1 MHGITSP
8 ELFPVFSARGGDWK
22 LTDTFDI
29 VIRYMICSINAP
41 GGYGGYG
48 GYSGKYKFQY
58 FIKLTLS

>member
-41 GGYGGYG
+41 GGYGGY
-48 GYSGKYKFQY
+48 SGKYKF
-58 FIKLTLS
+58 

>member
-29 VIRYMICSINAP
+29 VIIVQLTLLADMADIVESIN
-41 GGYGGYG
+41 
-48 GYSGKYKFQY
+48 SS
-58 FIKLTLS
+58 IL